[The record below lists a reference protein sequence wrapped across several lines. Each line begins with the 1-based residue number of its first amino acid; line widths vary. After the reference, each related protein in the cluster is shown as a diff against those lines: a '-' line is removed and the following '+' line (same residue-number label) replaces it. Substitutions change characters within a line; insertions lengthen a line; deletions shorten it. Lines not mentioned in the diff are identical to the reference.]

1 MTAGC
6 RTYCTVDQWL
16 SEEVP
21 ICAGQYIKREGAGA
35 DQHTSYLGM
44 GSHNDAD
51 EIAIGSRKKGCK
63 L

>member
-21 ICAGQYIKREGAGA
+21 ICVGQFYKRKSAGA
-35 DQHTSYLGM
+35 NQHTSYLGM
-44 GSHNDAD
+44 ESHNDAD
-51 EIAIGSRKKGCK
+51 E
-63 L
+63 